1 MTRILLACFMVLAVS
16 AAVGGC
22 RAEIDADDHAAVGL
36 PR

>member
-1 MTRILLACFMVLAVS
+1 MTRVLFAFLMVLTLG

-22 RAEIDADDHAAVGL
+22 RAEIDADDHSQVGL

>member
-1 MTRILLACFMVLAVS
+1 MTRILLACFMLLAAS

>member
-1 MTRILLACFMVLAVS
+1 MTRVLLAFLLLFAAS

-22 RAEIDADDHAAVGL
+22 RAERDADDHSRVGV